1 MVALPSKYP
10 VNKII
15 DEYTNEERPNRP
27 TPTDKD
33 VLDEVIAG
41 IKEYFDKAVIKH
53 RAHEKKKAAKQAKEP
68 ESKPEDTPNALSDEA
83 LDVKMSDDEDD
94 KADDKSAILEAED
107 SGGSLKRKRDDKE
120 NGTLAE
126 IASPSKRPKS
136 STPTPPPP
144 PPMTPGEGSGEELKQ
159 DEKDPIDIKPE
170 HENDELATVNTPPP
184 PPPPPATEDPAE
196 NHSAS
201 LPPKE
206 ENDTEAKEEIKPEPD
221 T

>member
-1 MVALPSKYP
+1 MLTRTVQVAKKL
-10 VNKII
+10 VNSDFKNNRVDDPTKIT
-15 DEYTNEERPNRP
+15 E
-27 TPTDKD
+27 KQQKK
-33 VLDEVIAG
+33 VKQFC
-41 IKEYFDKAVIKH
+41 KEYFDKAVIKH

-206 ENDTEAKEEIKPEPD
+206 KNDTEAKEEIKPEPD

>member
-1 MVALPSKYP
+1 MLTRTVQVAKKL
-10 VNKII
+10 VNSDFKNNRVDDPTKIT
-15 DEYTNEERPNRP
+15 E
-27 TPTDKD
+27 KQQKK
-33 VLDEVIAG
+33 VKQFC
-41 IKEYFDKAVIKH
+41 KEYFDKAVIKH

>member
-1 MVALPSKYP
+1 MLTRTVQVAKKL
-10 VNKII
+10 VNSDFKNNRVDDPTKIT
-15 DEYTNEERPNRP
+15 E
-27 TPTDKD
+27 KQQKK
-33 VLDEVIAG
+33 VKQFC
-41 IKEYFDKAVIKH
+41 KEYFDKAVIKH

-83 LDVKMSDDEDD
+83 LDVKMSDDEDQ
-94 KADDKSAILEAED
+94 ADDKSAILEAED